1 MFLFK
6 EGFSLEINKLSR
18 IRTSNCEVPLAETE
32 KSSYE
37 MGCHLCLL
45 CVSTPERLV

>member
-6 EGFSLEINKLSR
+6 EDFSLEINKLSR
-18 IRTSNCEVPLAETE
+18 IRTSNCEVPLAKRE

-37 MGCHLCLL
+37 MGCSVCLPY
-45 CVSTPERLV
+45 VSTLERLV

>member
-18 IRTSNCEVPLAETE
+18 IRTSNFEVPLAKTE

-37 MGCHLCLL
+37 VGCPVCLL
-45 CVSTPERLV
+45 CMSTLERLV